1 MADTAIAHQ
10 RAISRA
16 ARAKALAEDDILK
29 EAFTAFEDELMALW
43 RGTKMDAVAERER
56 VWIMLKAIGRIRQH
70 LQTVI
75 SDGKVSAAIL
85 EDLVGR
91 NAA

>member
-1 MADTAIAHQ
+1 MADDAISHQ

-29 EAFTAFEDELMALW
+29 EAFTAFEDELMSLW
-43 RGTKMDAVAERER
+43 RGTKMDATAERER